1 LATDG
6 AVNTGGGAGGQGWAK
21 TGFTR
26 YGKTGGS
33 GIVIVRYTG
42 TAIKATGGSIST
54 VTIGGQA
61 YVVHEFTSTGTFA
74 LV

>member
-6 AVNTGGGAGGQGWAK
+6 AVNTGGGAGGQGWTK
-21 TGFTR
+21 TATR

-42 TAIKATGGSIST
+42 TTIKATGGSIST